1 MPNQYHFLIYVL
13 GFSAIWFGAGLAI
26 HAVER
31 LSKYLRL
38 SSFAV
43 SFLVLGFFTSISELS
58 VGVNAV
64 VQNDPEIFVGNLV
77 GASILLFLLA
87 IPLLAITGNQVK
99 ISREFSGLNLW
110 LSLIVV
116 GLPGVLLFDGHLDL
130 TDAVVATVGY
140 ATLLIS
146 IQSKKGLLE
155 KVKSWGRF
163 SPRVG
168 LKELGKIGLGFG
180 MVFMASKVVVEQT
193 LYFSQLWDISPF
205 LISLFAIS
213 IGTNLPELSLMAR
226 SVFAKSN
233 QVAFGDYVGSAAF
246 NTFLLGFLAFWYGKP
261 IAMVNSY
268 RFSLITMAVG
278 LVLFYWFART
288 KNTLSRWE
296 ALVLVAVYFAFLGL
310 EIVTHS

>member
-116 GLPGVLLFDGHLDL
+116 GLPGLLLFDGHLDL

-168 LKELGKIGLGFG
+168 LTELGKIGLGFG

-193 LYFSQLWDISPF
+193 LYFSQLWNISPF

-213 IGTNLPELSLMAR
+213 IGTNLPELSLMVR

-246 NTFLLGFLAFWYGKP
+246 NTFLLGFLAFWYGEP
-261 IAMVNSY
+261 IEMVNSY
-268 RFSLITMAVG
+268 RYSLITMAVG
-278 LVLFYWFART
+278 LLLFYWFART
-288 KNTLSRWE
+288 KNALSRWE
-296 ALVLVAVYFAFLGL
+296 AVVLIMVYLAFLGL